1 MNEELSAL
9 VDGESSELER
19 ERALR
24 ALRNDPA
31 MKATWERYHLV
42 STAIRRELH
51 MMVSPSVAD
60 RVQARLQDEQPERIG
75 VWTRTPRLF
84 KAAAGLAIA
93 ASVAVVAV
101 LNLAPIQSSITGPL
115 AKSSPTQKP
124 ASSVADARP
133 TPSEQQRALNPYLVR
148 HGEVAPAAG
157 MSSMLSHVRVV
168 GYDNNSSI
176 ESKNGE

>member
-19 ERALR
+19 ERVLR
-24 ALRNDPA
+24 ALRSDPTMRA
-31 MKATWERYHLV
+31 AWDRYHLV
-42 STAIRRELH
+42 RTAIRRELDV
-51 MMVSPSVAD
+51 MVGPTVAD
-60 RVQARLQDEQPERIG
+60 RVQARLQDEKPEHTG
-75 VWTRTPRLF
+75 AWSRTPRLF

-101 LNLAPIQSSITGPL
+101 LNIAPMSSLPGTL
-115 AKSSPTQKP
+115 AKSDTARKP
-124 ASSVADARP
+124 ASSVADASP

-157 MSSMLSHVRVV
+157 MSGMLSHVRVV
-168 GYDNNSSI
+168 GYDNNSTA
-176 ESKNGE
+176 ETKNGE